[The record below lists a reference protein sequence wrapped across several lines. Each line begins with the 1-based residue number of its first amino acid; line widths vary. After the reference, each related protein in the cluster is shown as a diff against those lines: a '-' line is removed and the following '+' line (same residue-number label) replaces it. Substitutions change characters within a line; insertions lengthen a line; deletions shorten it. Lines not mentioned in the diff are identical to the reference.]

1 MSQPITDDTLAR
13 WERMYSFTHP
23 GDLEGERIRSL
34 LVHIQALT
42 AERDEALAALRG
54 LVAWQRAAL
63 PYMGTFAGSMVADRL
78 IAEAKAGQEVE

>member
-1 MSQPITDDTLAR
+1 VSQPITDDTLAR

-42 AERDEALAALRG
+42 AEREGLKARVAELDAAPSDATDILCRLYG
-54 LVAWQRAAL
+54 CQRMAACTDTAY
-63 PYMGTFAGSMVADRL
+63 PG
-78 IAEAKAGQEVE
+78 